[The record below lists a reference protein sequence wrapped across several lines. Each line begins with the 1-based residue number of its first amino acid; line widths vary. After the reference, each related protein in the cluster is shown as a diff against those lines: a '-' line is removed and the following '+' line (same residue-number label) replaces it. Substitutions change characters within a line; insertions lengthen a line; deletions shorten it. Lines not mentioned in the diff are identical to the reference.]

1 MKFLAVS
8 QNCGDPTPVLAAE
21 GQQMASLVA
30 AGVVEH
36 VYLKTDYSGA
46 VLILEVRDAQ
56 QADAEL
62 GTLPMVMGGLTNFT
76 VTAIVEA
83 PSLLPG

>member
-21 GQQMASLVA
+21 GERMASLVA

-36 VYLKTDYSGA
+36 VYLKADHSGA
-46 VLILEVRDAQ
+46 VLVLEAPDTQ
-56 QADAEL
+56 QAEADLA
-62 GTLPMVMGGLTNFT
+62 TLPMVLGGLTNFT
-76 VTAIVEA
+76 ITAIMEA
-83 PSLLPG
+83 PSPSPA